1 MGPIEYAVF
10 SISTI
15 IKKKYNDDKLADEI
29 KAIAS
34 NCHNAGISDENS
46 FSDNHPQNRAITKIT
61 NKWRK
66 DYKI

>member
-1 MGPIEYAVF
+1 MGPIEHAVF
-10 SISTI
+10 SISRI

-34 NCHNAGISDENS
+34 NCHNAGISGENG
-46 FSDNHPQNRAITKIT
+46 FSDSHPQNRAITKIT

>member
-1 MGPIEYAVF
+1 MGPIEYALL

-15 IKKKYNDDKLADEI
+15 VKKKYNDDKLCDEI
-29 KAIAS
+29 RTIAS
-34 NCHNAGISDENS
+34 NCRDAGISGENG
-46 FSDNHPQNRAITKIT
+46 FSADHPQNKAITKIT

>member
-34 NCHNAGISDENS
+34 NCHNAGISDENG
-46 FSDNHPQNRAITKIT
+46 FSDNHPQNIAITKIT

>member
-15 IKKKYNDDKLADEI
+15 VKKKYNDDKLADEI
-29 KAIAS
+29 RAVAS
-34 NCHNAGISDENS
+34 NCNNAGISGDNG
-46 FSDNHPQNRAITKIT
+46 FSADHPQNKAITKIT